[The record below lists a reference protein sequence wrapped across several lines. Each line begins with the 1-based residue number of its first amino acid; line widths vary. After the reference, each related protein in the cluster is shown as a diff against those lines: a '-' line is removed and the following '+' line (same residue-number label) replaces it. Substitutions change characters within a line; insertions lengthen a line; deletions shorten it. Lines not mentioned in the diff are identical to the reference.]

1 MEDSSINLLDD
12 CLTSLHTKQVQ
23 QRGRWRDAAARGS
36 QRRAQD
42 APRKDLLRR
51 PGGKQPAPPQRTPL
65 DTRATDVPSPVLAAR
80 AAKARGY
87 RYSLDDDDGMAPGLR
102 FAATAA
108 DEGETAKLKAALRR
122 EAARAER
129 AAPEREAA
137 RAGRAA
143 RTVDADPL
151 DNITSGRR
159 ARATGAQRH
168 NEAPPHNVT
177 RGAKRAAA
185 ARRPTVV
192 APVPVLA
199 RPARDAKPA
208 PPPGQPS
215 PPQRHPPRGTPG
227 AGLPPRSFDRGTAGG
242 KARRPS
248 LTFRPAPPAGTPSP
262 PKPHAPRG
270 PPRGTPPPG
279 PSPEYDRRRPSLD
292 AAPSPTRFRA
302 GGPQSFDDGAASFD
316 SGLFD
321 ADRGGG
327 LFDAAAIQP
336 KARRTR
342 DARVNPLFSETGPRQ
357 LPGLAR
363 PGPPEQ
369 PPEVAR
375 ALARHRRPAAEPSVL
390 LGPDG
395 RPLRTPKSVSTPAD
409 PLENGALAASSDPL
423 AQKVAG
429 LERGFGKAIDDWLA
443 EHASASPQM
452 RERFADHLT
461 QQYMCSALDGL
472 PSTDAVRAVR
482 RRVAAKIEL
491 VAAGVRE
498 PKAPSPV
505 KRTAPWR
512 CPACGRTNEPE
523 QMSCTV
529 CQRSAPDGPV
539 VDPALVKSIGAMKR
553 RSDAKATEI
562 QGLMADTEGF
572 LKKLR
577 DRNA

>member
-1 MEDSSINLLDD
+1 MSRVEWCHFNVVSN
-12 CLTSLHTKQVQ
+12 
-23 QRGRWRDAAARGS
+23 RGAPDTHLSHLQTRD
-36 QRRAQD
+36 
-42 APRKDLLRR
+42 RR
-51 PGGKQPAPPQRTPL
+51 PAV
-65 DTRATDVPSPVLAAR
+65 A
-80 AAKARGY
+80 
-87 RYSLDDDDGMAPGLR
+87 
-102 FAATAA
+102 
-108 DEGETAKLKAALRR
+108 
-122 EAARAER
+122 
-129 AAPEREAA
+129 
-137 RAGRAA
+137 
-143 RTVDADPL
+143 
-151 DNITSGRR
+151 
-159 ARATGAQRH
+159 
-168 NEAPPHNVT
+168 
-177 RGAKRAAA
+177 
-185 ARRPTVV
+185 

-215 PPQRHPPRGTPG
+215 PPKRHPPRGTPG
-227 AGLPPRSFDRGTAGG
+227 AGSPPRSFDRGTAGG

-248 LTFRPAPPAGTPSP
+248 LNFRPAPPAGTPSP

-270 PPRGTPPPG
+270 PPRSTPPPG

-302 GGPQSFDDGAASFD
+302 GGPRSFDDGAASFD

-336 KARRTR
+336 KARRTC

-357 LPGLAR
+357 LPDLAR
-363 PGPPEQ
+363 PDPPEQ

-395 RPLRTPKSVSTPAD
+395 RPLRTPKSVRMDTD

-443 EHASASPQM
+443 EHAGTSPQM

-529 CQRSAPDGPV
+529 CQRSCPDGPV

-553 RSDAKATEI
+553 QSDAKATEI

-577 DRNA
+577 DRNAET